1 MERKINRKEKIH
13 KSSNLKKNRI
23 VIYFVLFV
31 VVIYLIYTIYLL
43 LKQPTKTFTI
53 ENGKLYNEETN
64 IGYVIRDEVV
74 VKGENYKNG
83 MEQIKSEGERV
94 AKDENVFRYY
104 SKNEDNLTKKISE
117 LDVKIQ
123 EAMEQNI
130 DIFSSDIKILE
141 KQIDEKVEEINKLTD
156 MSKITE
162 YKKEINELVSKK
174 AKIAGKESAKGSYLN
189 QLIEKRSSYENE
201 LNSGAEYIKAPK
213 SGIISYRVDGF
224 EDKLTTTDFSTISKN
239 YLESLDLKTG
249 KLVAT
254 SSECGKIIDN
264 FTCYIATIST
274 SEKAKEAKIGDD
286 VKVRLPNNTEIL
298 SEITYISKENEDE
311 VLIILKIDNQVGE
324 LINYRKLSFDL
335 IWWSYSGL
343 KVPNQSIV
351 NVDGLNYIV
360 RSRAGYLSKVL
371 VKVEKQNDKYSIVT
385 NYDTD
390 ELKELGYTN
399 KEINS
404 LKKISLYDEVLLNPN
419 LDKLE

>member
-1 MERKINRKEKIH
+1 MEKKINRKEKIH

-311 VLIILKIDNQVGE
+311 VLLILKIDNQVGE

>member
-1 MERKINRKEKIH
+1 MNKEVEKKEKIH
-13 KSSNLKKNRI
+13 KRANSKKNKI
-23 VIYFVLFV
+23 IIYFVLFV
-31 VVIYLIYTIYLL
+31 VSIYLIYTIYLL
-43 LKQPTKTFTI
+43 IKQPTKTFTV
-53 ENGKLYNEETN
+53 ENGKLYQEETN
-64 IGYVIRDEVV
+64 IGYVIRDEVII
-74 VKGENYKNG
+74 KGENYKNG
-83 MEQIKSEGERV
+83 MEQIKSEAERV

-104 SKNEDNLTKKISE
+104 SKNEENLKKKISE
-117 LDVKIQ
+117 LDAKIQ
-123 EAMEQNI
+123 EIMTQNV
-130 DIFSSDIKILE
+130 DIFSSDVKSLE

-156 MSKITE
+156 MSKIAE
-162 YKKEINELVSKK
+162 YKKQISELVGKK

-189 QLIEKRSSYENE
+189 QLIEERSSYEKE

-224 EDKLTTTDFSTISKN
+224 EDKLKTTDFSTISKS

-254 SSECGKIIDN
+254 SDECGKIIDN
-264 FTCYIATIST
+264 FTCYIATVST
-274 SEKAKEAKIGDD
+274 SEKAKETKVGDS

-298 SEITYISKENEDE
+298 SEITYISKDNEDE
-311 VLIILKIDNQVGE
+311 VLLILKIDNQVAE
-324 LINYRKLSFDL
+324 LINYRKISFDL

-343 KVPNQSIV
+343 KVPNQAIV

-419 LDKLE
+419 LNKIE